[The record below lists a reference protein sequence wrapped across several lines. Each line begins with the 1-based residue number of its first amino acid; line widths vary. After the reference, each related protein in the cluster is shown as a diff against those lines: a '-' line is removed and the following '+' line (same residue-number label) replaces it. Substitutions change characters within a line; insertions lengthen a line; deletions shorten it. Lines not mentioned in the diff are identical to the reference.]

1 MDELHA
7 KEAAKLSIANAAAAG
22 IVAKDMKEPCD
33 YEVHHNTVVDHNTPF
48 YSSPAIVAHDTT
60 VYKKTPVMLKNDA
73 VVTSDYYPG
82 MAVTGPRT
90 VGLEKTPIASSSVVA
105 APHAYIPSGLGFTST
120 GSSST
125 AEKSSSEKVED
136 KQEKKQSEDP

>member
-48 YSSPAIVAHDTT
+48 YSSPAVVAHDTT
-60 VYKKTPVMLKNDA
+60 VYKKTPVMFKNDA

-82 MAVTGPRT
+82 MAVTGPA
-90 VGLEKTPIASSSVVA
+90 LAQSVLKKPLSLAVPQLPPLTLTFHLDLDSLQLVLL
-105 APHAYIPSGLGFTST
+105 AP
-120 GSSST
+120 
-125 AEKSSSEKVED
+125 
-136 KQEKKQSEDP
+136 

>member
-1 MDELHA
+1 M
-7 KEAAKLSIANAAAAG
+7 
-22 IVAKDMKEPCD
+22 
-33 YEVHHNTVVDHNTPF
+33 VDHNTPF
-48 YSSPAIVAHDTT
+48 YSSPAVVAHDTT

-90 VGLEKTPIASSSVVA
+90 VGLEKTPIASSSAVA

-125 AEKSSSEKVED
+125 AEKFSSEKVED